1 MTGRPQ
7 AMVDRKV
14 TSYVVSPMDIGLWRN
29 RSLPAFLDAP
39 LKISALGTPGDAIR
53 LGWGRKKSGL
63 RAVRLAASA
72 GERFCL
78 LEDGFLRS
86 VGLGVDEPPLS
97 VLFDHQ
103 GIYYDASSPSWL
115 EYLIAQQLDADET
128 IRAQALISLWREQRV
143 SKYNHLPE
151 FAGSLPARY
160 VLLADQTFGDAS
172 LRYGQ
177 ASPAD
182 FVVMLECALRQHA
195 DCTVLIKIHPD
206 VFAGHKKGH
215 FDLAALQ
222 DNPRVRIIAD
232 NVHPVRLIEQAQAVY
247 TVTSQIGFEALL
259 WGKPVFTFGMPFY
272 AGYGLTTDAQPAP
285 PRRQPVSLEQLVHAA
300 LVGYARYLDPETG
313 SLCEPERL
321 MEWMGLQRRMR
332 NRFVSP
338 VYAPNFSRWKK
349 PIVQRFF
356 QGSEVRFLEKAGD
369 FPGEGTLA
377 VWGRPADLSQF
388 ADKRVFLEDG
398 FLRSVGLGADLVQP
412 LSWVIDRTGIYYDSS
427 RASDLETILQTA
439 VFDDALRQR
448 AAVLRERIV
457 AANLTKYNV
466 GSGRWQRP
474 AGAARV
480 ILVPGQ
486 VETDASIKY
495 GSPVVPRN
503 MELLRAVRKANPDAY
518 VVYKPHP
525 DVVAGLRDAG
535 KNEQQALDWCN
546 EVVVDYPIGE
556 LFAVV
561 DEVHVLTSLAGFEAL
576 LRGRKVVTL
585 GQPFYAGWGLTQDM
599 NPVARRDRTLSLD
612 ELVAGVLILYPSY
625 VSRRSGRYTTPES
638 ALDELLDWKAAGVSA
653 MPPWRKA
660 VRPVLGW
667 IARLRGKR

>member
-1 MTGRPQ
+1 
-7 AMVDRKV
+7 
-14 TSYVVSPMDIGLWRN
+14 MDIGLWRN